1 MYSSLN
7 NPHQLIPRQQTY
19 TLNKKILTIH
29 SEDRDMAKWPFSNSF
44 AIECPEVYQN
54 VQTMRLVD
62 IALPHTQDVFNN
74 EYQNTKLG
82 FNLIPKN
89 TEADYYVALGNNVN
103 EVYVIT
109 IQEGTYTPK
118 QLANELQNKLNTVI
132 NDFLA
137 TQPGTFTS
145 YSNFKVY
152 YDEVSNSLYFGNTE
166 DEFTFKFSLGMDYTL
181 IQCEQPNVFERCTQW
196 GLPWYLGFQKSD
208 YNSIP
213 LLKSNGD
220 KDIIFY
226 YNDESSPNYL
236 WLAAGTGNDPSYFI
250 KAPLSVK
257 IKGDIAIYLQIDK
270 FNYMDELVPY
280 VCWTSSSKNN
290 YGGTVNS
297 AFVKI
302 PVTSN
307 WPGYMY
313 DGTNFFINNSGFYIP
328 PIDKVSRLKFT
339 FRYHDGRLVNF
350 KDHPFT
356 FSLEINQIRNDLD
369 RNYSVKIPVI
379 YNA

>member
-1 MYSSLN
+1 MYNSLN

-29 SEDRDMAKWPFSNSF
+29 SEDRDMCKWPFSNSF
-44 AIECPEVYQN
+44 AIECPEVYTN
-54 VQTMRLVD
+54 VQTVRLVD

-82 FNLIPKN
+82 FSLYPKN
-89 TEADYYVALGNNVN
+89 PGSVSYTALASNVN
-103 EVYVIT
+103 NLYVIT
-109 IQEGTYTPK
+109 IQDGTYTPL
-118 QLANELQNKLNTVI
+118 QLVNELQNKLNEVV
-132 NDFLA
+132 NDYLI
-137 TQPGTFTS
+137 TQGVFPT
-145 YSNFKVY
+145 YLNFKVY

-166 DEFTFKFSLGMDYTL
+166 DEFTFKFSVPMSYTL
-181 IQCEQPNVFERCTQW
+181 LQCEQPNVFERCTQW
-196 GLPWYLGFQKSD
+196 GLPWHLGFYQENYTSTG
-208 YNSIP
+208 

-226 YNDESSPNYL
+226 YKDYGSSEYI
-236 WLAAGTGNDPSYFI
+236 WLAAGITTPSYYL
-250 KAPLSVK
+250 KAPLSLK
-257 IKGDIAIYLQIDK
+257 IKGDISIYLEIEK
-270 FNYMDELVPY
+270 LNYMDELVPY
-280 VCWTSSSKNN
+280 VTWSSGAQSN

-302 PVTSN
+302 PVTTN
-307 WPGYMY
+307 AHNYMY

-328 PIDKVSRLKFT
+328 PIDKVSKLKFK

-350 KDHPFT
+350 KDYPFT
-356 FSLEINQIRNDLD
+356 FSIELNQIRNDMD

-379 YNA
+379 YNS

>member
-1 MYSSLN
+1 MYNSLN

-29 SEDRDMAKWPFSNSF
+29 SEDRDMCKWPFSNSF

-62 IALPHTQDVFNN
+62 IALPHVQDVFNN

-82 FNLIPKN
+82 FTLYPKN
-89 TEADYYVALGNNVN
+89 TTTDYYTALASNVN
-103 EVYVIT
+103 EVYIIT
-109 IQEGTYTPK
+109 IQDGTYTPK
-118 QLANELQNKLNTVI
+118 QLVNEIQNKLNSAI
-132 NDFLA
+132 NDYLSSQGSFS
-137 TQPGTFTS
+137 Q

-152 YDEVSNSLYFGNTE
+152 FDEISNSLYFGNTE
-166 DEFTFKFSLGMDYTL
+166 DEFTFKFSLAMPYTL
-181 IQCEQPNVFERCTQW
+181 LQCEQPNVFDRCTQW
-196 GLPWYLGFQKSD
+196 GLPWYLGFQKID
-208 YNSIP
+208 YTSAE

-226 YNDESSPNYL
+226 YNEPGTPDYL
-236 WLAAGTGNDPSYFI
+236 WLAAGTSSPSYFL
-250 KAPLSVK
+250 KAPLTLK
-257 IKGDIAIYLQIDK
+257 ITGDVAIYLEIEK

-280 VCWTSSSKNN
+280 VSWTSSSKNN
-290 YGGTVNS
+290 YGGRVNS

-302 PVTSN
+302 PITTKA
-307 WPGYMY
+307 PTYMY
-313 DGTNFFINNSGFYIP
+313 DGINFFINNSGFYIP

-350 KDHPFT
+350 KDYPFT
-356 FSLEINQIRNDLD
+356 FSIELNQIRNDMD

>member
-1 MYSSLN
+1 MYNSLN

-29 SEDRDMAKWPFSNSF
+29 SEDRDISKWPFSNSF
-44 AIECPEVYQN
+44 AIECPEVYTN

-82 FNLIPKN
+82 FNLYPKN
-89 TEADYYVALGNNVN
+89 PGDDYYVALGNNVN
-103 EVYVIT
+103 ELYIVT
-109 IQEGTYTPK
+109 IQEGTYTPV
-118 QLANELQNKLNTVI
+118 QLATELENKLNAVI

-137 TQPGTFTS
+137 TQGSFTT
-145 YSNFKVY
+145 YDKFKVN
-152 YDEVSNSLYFGNTE
+152 YDEVGNTLYFGNEE
-166 DEFTFKFSLGMDYTL
+166 DEFVFKFSQAMEYTL
-181 IQCEQPNVFERCTQW
+181 LQCEQPNVFERCTQW
-196 GLPWYLGFQKSD
+196 GLPWYLGFQKMD
-208 YNSIP
+208 YSSIE
-213 LLKSNGD
+213 LLTSNGS
-220 KDIIFY
+220 KDIVFY
-226 YNDESSPNYL
+226 YKTNTP
-236 WLAAGTGNDPSYFI
+236 WLTAGTGATGPYFL
-250 KAPLSVK
+250 KAPLTLK
-257 IKGDIAIYLQIDK
+257 ITGDIAIYMEIEK
-270 FNYMDELVPY
+270 FNYMDELIPY
-280 VCWTSSSKNN
+280 VCWTSASKNN

-302 PVTSN
+302 PVTTRAPN
-307 WPGYMY
+307 YMY
-313 DGTNFFINNSGFYIP
+313 DGINFFINNSGFYLP

-350 KDHPFT
+350 KDYPFT
-356 FSLEINQIRNDLD
+356 FSIELNQIRNDMD

>member
-1 MYSSLN
+1 MYNSLN

-29 SEDRDMAKWPFSNSF
+29 SEDRDMCKWPFSNSF
-44 AIECPEVYQN
+44 AIECPEVYTN
-54 VQTMRLVD
+54 VQTVRLVD

-82 FNLIPKN
+82 FSLYPKN
-89 TEADYYVALGNNVN
+89 PGSVYYTALASNVN
-103 EVYVIT
+103 NLYVIT
-109 IQEGTYTPK
+109 IQDGTYTPL
-118 QLANELQNKLNTVI
+118 QLVNELQNKLNEVV
-132 NDFLA
+132 NDYLI
-137 TQPGTFTS
+137 TQGVFPT
-145 YSNFKVY
+145 YLNFKVY

-166 DEFTFKFSLGMDYTL
+166 DEFTFKFSVPMSYTL
-181 IQCEQPNVFERCTQW
+181 LQCEQPNVFERCTQW
-196 GLPWYLGFQKSD
+196 GLPWHLGFYQENYTSTG
-208 YNSIP
+208 

-226 YNDESSPNYL
+226 YKDYGSSEYI
-236 WLAAGTGNDPSYFI
+236 WLAAGITTPSYYL
-250 KAPLSVK
+250 KAPLSLK
-257 IKGDIAIYLQIDK
+257 IKGDIAIYLEIEK
-270 FNYMDELVPY
+270 LNYMDELVPY
-280 VCWTSSSKNN
+280 VTWTSSFKDN

-302 PVTSN
+302 PVTAN
-307 WPGYMY
+307 AHNYMY

-328 PIDKVSRLKFT
+328 PIDKVSKLKFK

-350 KDHPFT
+350 KDYPFT
-356 FSLEINQIRNDLD
+356 FSIELNQIRNDMD

-379 YNA
+379 YNS

>member
-1 MYSSLN
+1 MYNSLN

-29 SEDRDMAKWPFSNSF
+29 SEDRDMCKWPFSNSF
-44 AIECPEVYQN
+44 AIECPEVYTN
-54 VQTMRLVD
+54 VQTVRLVD

-82 FNLIPKN
+82 FSLYPKN
-89 TEADYYVALGNNVN
+89 PGSVSYTALASNVN
-103 EVYVIT
+103 NLYVIT
-109 IQEGTYTPK
+109 IQDGTYTPL
-118 QLANELQNKLNTVI
+118 QLVNELQNKLNEVV
-132 NDFLA
+132 NDYLI
-137 TQPGTFTS
+137 TQGVFPT
-145 YSNFKVY
+145 YLNFKVY

-166 DEFTFKFSLGMDYTL
+166 DEFTFKFSVPMSYTL
-181 IQCEQPNVFERCTQW
+181 LQCEQPNVFERCTQW
-196 GLPWYLGFQKSD
+196 GLPWHLGFYQENYTSTG
-208 YNSIP
+208 

-226 YNDESSPNYL
+226 YKDYGSSEYI
-236 WLAAGTGNDPSYFI
+236 WLAAGITTPSYYL
-250 KAPLSVK
+250 KAPLSLK
-257 IKGDIAIYLQIDK
+257 IKGDISIYLEIEK
-270 FNYMDELVPY
+270 LNYMDELVPY
-280 VCWTSSSKNN
+280 VTWTSGAQSN

-302 PVTSN
+302 PVTTN
-307 WPGYMY
+307 AHNYMY

-328 PIDKVSRLKFT
+328 PIDKVSKLKFK

-350 KDHPFT
+350 KDYPFT
-356 FSLEINQIRNDLD
+356 FSIELNQIRNDMD

-379 YNA
+379 YNS